1 MEADDI
7 TAIFERTLE
16 GSVIFKDRSVLR
28 PDYVPERLPF
38 REGEIRALAYLF
50 APLLRGSRSSN
61 VFLYGKPGTGKTAVT
76 RYVLTKFER
85 KAREVGSP
93 VAVAFVNCRM
103 AGTEYRVVASLA
115 SSVGVSVPFTGL
127 AVKEVFERFKNAIS
141 GRPVLVVLDEIDSL
155 VKRYGDDLL
164 YDLCRINETVPDAVV
179 NIVGISND
187 VKFKEYLDPR
197 VLSSLS
203 EEELVF
209 KPYTAEEL
217 KVILAE
223 RAARA
228 FNPGAITEEVISL
241 CAAIS
246 GAEHGDARRALDL
259 LRVAGELAEREGT
272 SMVTPEHVRKAV
284 EVVEQNRVVEV
295 VRYLPIH
302 SKAILTALLHLTAKE
317 GQVRSSML
325 YTAYT
330 NVAVNVGL
338 SPLTRRRFHSLV
350 RELDVLGI
358 VEANVKSFG
367 RRGRTTLI
375 TLAVPSNLVKEALF
389 EDPLLARLLPA

>member
-1 MEADDI
+1 MKTDDL
-7 TAIFERTLE
+7 AVIFERALK
-16 GSVIFKDRSVLR
+16 GSTIFLDRSVLR
-28 PDYVPERLPF
+28 HDYVPERLPF
-38 REGEIRALAYLF
+38 REEEIKALAYLF

-61 VFLYGKPGTGKTAVT
+61 VFIYGKPGTGKTAVT
-76 RYVLTKFER
+76 RYVLTRFEK
-85 KAREVGSP
+85 KAQDVGSP
-93 VAVAFVNCRM
+93 VTVAFVNCRM

-115 SSVGVSVPFTGL
+115 SSVGASVPFTGL
-127 AVKEVFERFKNAIS
+127 AVKEVFERFKSAIS

-164 YDLCRINETVPDAVV
+164 YDLCRINEAVPNAVV
-179 NIVGISND
+179 NVVGISND

-203 EEELVF
+203 EEEIVF
-209 KPYTAEEL
+209 KPYTADEL
-217 KVILAE
+217 KVILTE

-228 FNPGAITEEVISL
+228 FTPGAISEEVISL

-259 LRVAGELAEREGT
+259 LRVAGELAEREGA
-272 SMVTPEHVRKAV
+272 SMVTPDHVRRAV

-295 VRYLPIH
+295 IRYLPIH
-302 SKAILTALLHLTAKE
+302 SKAILVALIHLAAKE
-317 GQVRSSML
+317 GQVRSSTL
-325 YTAYT
+325 YGAYA

-338 SPLTRRRFHSLV
+338 SPLTRRRFHGLV

-367 RRGRTTLI
+367 RHGRTTLI
-375 TLAVPSNLVKEALF
+375 TLAVPSNLVREALF
-389 EDPLLARLLPA
+389 EDPLLARLMPA